1 MSNPQNSE
9 PADAGGAIIRILL
22 VDDHQPWRHFVL
34 SMVNKTPRCEVV
46 GEAADGM
53 EAIER
58 GLELKPDLI
67 LVDIGLPKVS
77 GIEVARRL
85 GEMLPGTKIIFLTQ
99 NSDQDLMA
107 HCLANGA
114 MGYVLKADAGSELLP
129 AIQTVLEGTRYISQ
143 RMKRAASRFFS
154 PPASG

>member
-1 MSNPQNSE
+1 MSNPQSQL
-9 PADAGGAIIRILL
+9 ATTVGTIIRIFI
-22 VDDHQPWRHFVL
+22 VDDYGPWRHFVL
-34 SMVNKTPRCEVV
+34 STVNKASGLEIV
-46 GEAADGM
+46 GEAADGI
-53 EAIER
+53 EAVER
-58 GLELKPDLI
+58 GLELKPDLMLI
-67 LVDIGLPKVS
+67 DIGLPKLS
-77 GIEVARRL
+77 GIEVARRV

>member
-1 MSNPQNSE
+1 MWDPQNRE
-9 PADAGGAIIRILL
+9 PANAGGAIIRILL
-22 VDDHQPWRHFVL
+22 VDDHGPWRHFVL
-34 SMVNKTPRCEVV
+34 SMVNKTSRCAVV

-53 EAIER
+53 EAVER
-58 GLELKPDLI
+58 GLELKPDLMLI
-67 LVDIGLPKVS
+67 DIGLPKLS

-107 HCLANGA
+107 HCLENGA

-129 AIQTVLEGTRYISQ
+129 AIEAVIEGTRYISQ
-143 RMKRAASRFFS
+143 RMKRS
-154 PPASG
+154 